1 MEVFWTTKADIIFE
15 VITDSIEAQFGKKAA
30 LKFVLKVNSIV
41 GMIEKFPFLFKSSSK
56 FYNVRKATINKQCS
70 LFYEI
75 NNATIYLLYFWDN
88 RQNPI
93 D

>member
-1 MEVFWTTKADIIFE
+1 MEVFWTIKADITFE
-15 VITDSIEAQFGKKAA
+15 VIEAQFGKKAA
-30 LKFVLKVNSIV
+30 LKFVLKVNSIS
-41 GMIEKFPFLFKSSSK
+41 GLIEKFPFLFKSSSK
-56 FYNVRKATINKQCS
+56 FYNVIKATINKKCS

-75 NNATIYLLYFWDN
+75 NNTTIYLLYFWDN